1 MHRRLLIFN
10 KSKFF
15 PSMTKW
21 QVNSRSVVLLLI
33 KWATSW
39 EIFCICKAKGTNQL
53 RVTAVKT
60 QLCIAFVFTTYINR
74 ILIRNLYNEFSAN
87 FIIEWSRV
95 SFKCDYIAF
104 KVCILK
110 QYIFY
115 NGRRHHVIRSRRKCY
130 KKLPDA
136 ISLNNSYV
144 IILEQYK

>member
-10 KSKFF
+10 KSKCF

-39 EIFCICKAKGTNQL
+39 EIFCKCKAKGANQL

-74 ILIRNLYNEFSAN
+74 ILIWNLYNEFSAN

-95 SFKCDYIAF
+95 SFKCYYIAF

-110 QYIFY
+110 QYIFIMDVVITLFVPAES
-115 NGRRHHVIRSRRKCY
+115 VIRNY
-130 KKLPDA
+130 LTLFLWITA
-136 ISLNNSYV
+136 TSLC
-144 IILEQYK
+144 